1 MSLSDILSAA
11 RLIRP
16 PRRRGFCPACR
27 GWNARIADPPDRAE
41 TEISPPAL
49 TALVFVAL
57 AAVAWALTIWLSR
70 SPAGMSDGMGIEM
83 QSLESFAASW
93 TVMMAAMM
101 LPSALPLVYEFA
113 RRSEGRRRWQA
124 ATGVLAVTYLSVW
137 LAFGVACYVLLSV
150 WQVLRAGH
158 GPVGGGV
165 ALALAGVYGLTPFK
179 SASEARCRELCS
191 LHGSLP
197 FSLIRSAVI
206 AGARYGL
213 SCIGCSAGLMIAMAI
228 IGMSNLVW
236 AASLTAVVLVY
247 KLAPAPGMRR
257 MWWLSAALL
266 AMAVLYGSTA

>member
-1 MSLSDILSAA
+1 MSLSDILAAA

-27 GWNARIADPPDRAE
+27 GWSAGITDRPDRAE

-49 TALVFVAL
+49 TALVFFAL

-70 SPAGMSDGMGIEM
+70 STAGLSGGMGMEM
-83 QSLESFAASW
+83 RSLESFVASW

-137 LAFGVACYVLLSV
+137 LAFGVACYLLLSG
-150 WQVLRAGH
+150 WQVLQADH
-158 GPVGGGV
+158 GRVGGV
-165 ALALAGVYGLTPFK
+165 ALALAGVYGLTSIK
-179 SASEARCRELCS
+179 AASEARCRELCS

-197 FSLIRSAVI
+197 FGLMRSAMI

-213 SCIGCSAGLMIAMAI
+213 SCVGCSAGLMIAMAI
-228 IGMSNLVW
+228 IGMSDLVW
-236 AASLTAVVLVY
+236 AAILTSVVLVY
-247 KLAPAPGMRR
+247 KLTPAPSMRR
-257 MWWLSAALL
+257 TWWLSAALL
-266 AMAVLYGSTA
+266 AMAILYGSTA